1 MRASD
6 SDPAREA
13 LTVTLAAVVA
23 GVAVGA
29 LAWGVIITIQLARLL
44 HVLTLQAEALANQPL

>member
-29 LAWGVIITIQLARLL
+29 LAWGVIITIQLAASS
-44 HVLTLQAEALANQPL
+44 TS

>member
-1 MRASD
+1 MRDVD

-23 GVAVGA
+23 GVAVGG
-29 LAWGVIITIQLARLL
+29 LAWCVYVGIQLTRLL
-44 HVLTLQAEALANQPL
+44 HALTVLTEAIANQPL

>member
-1 MRASD
+1 MD

-29 LAWGVIITIQLARLL
+29 LTWGVIITIQLTRLL
-44 HVLTLQAEALANQPL
+44 HVLTLLAEALANQPL

>member
-1 MRASD
+1 MNR
-6 SDPAREA
+6 PAREA

-29 LAWGVIITIQLARLL
+29 LTLGVIITIQLARLL
-44 HVLTLQAEALANQPL
+44 HVLTLLAQAIANQPL